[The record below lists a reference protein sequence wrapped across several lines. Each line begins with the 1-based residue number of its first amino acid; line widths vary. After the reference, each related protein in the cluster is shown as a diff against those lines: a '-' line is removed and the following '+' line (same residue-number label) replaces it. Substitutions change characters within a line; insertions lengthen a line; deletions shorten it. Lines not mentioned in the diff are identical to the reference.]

1 MGQVGARAVRA
12 VMNSPLRLA
21 MRSPERGADTIVWLA
36 ITAPGQAWGSG
47 GYFANRKPATPSP
60 LADDTQLA
68 EQLWDRSM
76 SMCGV

>member
-1 MGQVGARAVRA
+1 
-12 VMNSPLRLA
+12 MNSPLRLA